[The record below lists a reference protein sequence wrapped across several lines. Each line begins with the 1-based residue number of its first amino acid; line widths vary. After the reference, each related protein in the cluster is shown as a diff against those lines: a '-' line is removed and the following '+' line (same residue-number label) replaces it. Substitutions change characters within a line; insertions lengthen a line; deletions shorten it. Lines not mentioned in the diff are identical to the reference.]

1 MLTLLKLI
9 RMTFTYDS
17 FIRLLH
23 LLKKNGYT
31 FSNYRNWIDN
41 EKSVIMRH
49 DIDNDIKKA
58 FELAEIE
65 KKNEVKSTYFI
76 LLTSDF
82 YNVFSSN
89 STNLIK
95 GIMCCGHD
103 IGLHFD
109 EMRYADLKTPA
120 DIAERITEEAK
131 TLSLITE
138 KKVDVVSMHR
148 PSKMMLESDLYIPG
162 IINTYGTVF
171 FNQFKYLSDSRRCWR
186 EPVEE
191 IVSSRRYDRLHILT
205 HAIWY
210 NDCDM
215 NIHDSV
221 FRFINSGNAQRYESL
236 KSNIS
241 DLQSI
246 MNESEIR

>member
-1 MLTLLKLI
+1 MFKHPKLI
-9 RMTFTYDS
+9 KMLFTYDS
-17 FIRLLH
+17 YSSLLC
-23 LLKKNGYT
+23 LLKRNDYT
-31 FSNYRNWIDN
+31 FSTYRDWIDN
-41 EKSVIMRH
+41 GKSVIMRH

-58 FELAEIE
+58 LKLAEIE
-65 KKNEVKSTYFI
+65 KKNGVKSTYFV

-82 YNVFSSN
+82 YNAFSS
-89 STNLIK
+89 SSADLIK
-95 GIMCCGHD
+95 AIMCCGHD
-103 IGLHFD
+103 VGLHFD
-109 EMRYADLKTPA
+109 EMRYPDLKTPV
-120 DIAERITEEAK
+120 DIAKKIIEEAG

-138 KKVDVVSMHR
+138 RKVDVVSMHR
-148 PSKMMLESDLYIPG
+148 PSKMMLESDLHIPG

-191 IVSSRRYDRLHILT
+191 IVSSGRYDRLHILT

-221 FRFINSGNAQRYESL
+221 CRFINSGNAQRYEIM
-236 KSNIS
+236 KSNITN
-241 DLQSI
+241 LQNI